1 MKTLRKLA
9 QGVFN
14 LSRMEIHPL
23 TLNVFV
29 AILAGKRFFLTDG
42 RRFVEYDSFEACLE
56 TRTTRRKLH
65 FGEEL

>member
-1 MKTLRKLA
+1 MKTFRKLA
-9 QGVFN
+9 QGMFN

-29 AILAGKRFFLTDG
+29 AILAGKRFFLSDG
-42 RRFVEYDSFEACLE
+42 NRFMEYDSFMSCLE

-65 FGEEL
+65 FGEPI

>member
-1 MKTLRKLA
+1 MRKLFY
-9 QGVFN
+9 GLLN

-42 RRFVEYDSFEACLE
+42 NRFVEYDSFESCLE
-56 TRTTRRKLH
+56 TRTTRRKLQ
-65 FGEEL
+65 FGEDL

>member
-1 MKTLRKLA
+1 MVRKMLQGLA
-9 QGVFN
+9 S

-29 AILAGKRFFLTDG
+29 AILGNRFFLSDG
-42 RRFVEYDSFEACLE
+42 NRFVEYDSFESCLE

>member
-1 MKTLRKLA
+1 MLRKLFEGTLA
-9 QGVFN
+9 

-29 AILAGKRFFLTDG
+29 AILAGKRFFLSDG
-42 RRFVEYDSFEACLE
+42 NRFVEYDSFESCLE

-65 FGEEL
+65 FGEALS